1 MLSLR
6 CARWASAF
14 LAMFFCAGFANAA
27 DISGPV
33 STTLTIL
40 ENSRLVGDVTCTV
53 SGTPCLDIGAA
64 NVTLD
69 LNGFTISGLGDP
81 QSGCAGS
88 NPSGTEHG
96 IRILQQTGVVI
107 RGPGVIQRF
116 RSHGIAINGSA
127 NGSVTSVT
135 TSTNCLSGIFVAG
148 ASNVLENNISIAN
161 GNLSAP
167 CGGI

>member
-1 MLSLR
+1 MSL
-6 CARWASAF
+6 
-14 LAMFFCAGFANAA
+14 CAGFANAA
-27 DISGPV
+27 DISGAI
-33 STTLTIL
+33 STTLTIF

-53 SGTPCLDIGAA
+53 SGAPCLDIGAP

-69 LNGFTISGLGDP
+69 LNGFTITGLGDP

-88 NPSGTEHG
+88 NSSGAEHG
-96 IRILQQTGVVI
+96 LRILQQTGVVI

-116 RSHGIAINGSA
+116 RSHGILINGST

-135 TSTNCLSGIFVAG
+135 TSTNCLSGILVSG
-148 ASNVLENNISIAN
+148 ASNLLENNIAIAN

>member
-1 MLSLR
+1 MFSLNR
-6 CARWASAF
+6 AAWTSAF
-14 LAMFFCAGFANAA
+14 LATVLGAGYATAA
-27 DISGPV
+27 DISGTI

-53 SGTPCLDIGAA
+53 SGAACLDIGAS

-69 LNGFTISGLGDP
+69 LNGFTITGLADQ
-81 QSGCAGS
+81 QSGCAGA
-88 NPSGTEHG
+88 NPSGAEHG
-96 IRILQQTGVVI
+96 IRVLQQTRVVI
-107 RGPGVIQRF
+107 RGPGVVQRF
-116 RSHGIAINGSA
+116 RSSGIQIAGSA
-127 NGSVTSVT
+127 DGSVTSVT

-161 GNLSAP
+161 GNLSSP

>member
-1 MLSLR
+1 MLTLR
-6 CARWASAF
+6 RATRSSAF
-14 LAMFFCAGFANAA
+14 LAMLLCAGYSNAA
-27 DISGPV
+27 DIGGTI
-33 STTLTIL
+33 STTLTIS

-53 SGTPCLDIGAA
+53 SGAPCLDIGAP
-64 NVTLD
+64 NVALD
-69 LNGFTISGLGDP
+69 LNGFTITGLADP
-81 QSGCAGS
+81 QSGCAGG

-116 RSHGIAINGSA
+116 RSHGITINGSA
-127 NGSVTSVT
+127 NGSVTGVT

-161 GNLSAP
+161 GSLSAP